1 MGANEVRT
9 AVRTWSRRAR
19 LVLTLAAST
28 LGVLVVG
35 IGLISAGRKARAAGS
50 PGELI
55 PGLGVEYVLLPE
67 AGLAFVGTALVYLAW
82 VESPL
87 SW

>member
-9 AVRTWSRRAR
+9 TVRTWSRRAR
-19 LVLTLAAST
+19 LVTTLAASL
-28 LGVLVVG
+28 LGLAVVG
-35 IGLISAGRKARAAGS
+35 IGVDSAVRKYRTAGS
-50 PGELI
+50 LGELV
-55 PGLGVEYVLLPE
+55 PGPGVEYLLLPE

-87 SW
+87 GR